1 MTLAH
6 LKTRS
11 ASTSS
16 ISATA
21 VSGSALTHAE
31 LDSNLI
37 NLRDSSWGLASD
49 DSTVLQVGDDKTIKI
64 AGGTNIT
71 TALSG
76 DTFTITG
83 AAAPITALN
92 NKTANRLTTIGSTT
106 TELDGEAN
114 LTFDGSTLAIT
125 GNMTASTT
133 IGATTN
139 ITAGGSITAGTS
151 IGNDAITL
159 DDNVIK
165 ASRSNDT
172 LCIEPNGTGYIN
184 LGNAKIAEYSS
195 NARWANG
202 VVRMYDQGSEFDFNA
217 QDSSSE
223 RKYLHSTI
231 TKVISNGTDSSQ
243 SNNRWRNGY
252 NVLELD
258 TNGAIINNSRPDVM
272 AGLVAEVDILN
283 TAGSSN
289 AGKLANATAGFFN
302 GYAYGNDSQLDIDNL
317 LGCEARHFVEAN
329 SGQTIN
335 ITNAVGYNFKGT
347 SHDGAGT
354 ENTTNEIAFRYQAG
368 QATTKYLI
376 DTDTDTALSNV
387 GTLFKYREQQHAL
400 TSSATIAVDAALAP
414 VHTITLGHSTQFAV
428 NNLGTGQTLTLIIRQ
443 DGTGSR
449 TASFSEADSTAIKF
463 AGGSNTLST
472 AANAIDVCTIYND
485 GTDMIANLAKAYA

>member
-16 ISATA
+16 VSATA

-49 DSTVLQVGDDKTIKI
+49 DSTVVQVSDDKTIKI

-114 LTFDGSTLAIT
+114 LTFDGSTLAATGAIT
-125 GNMTASTT
+125 
-133 IGATTN
+133 ATTN
-139 ITAGGSITAGTS
+139 ITATGT

-165 ASRSNDT
+165 ASRSNDD
-172 LCIEPNGTGYIN
+172 LCIEPSGTGYIN
-184 LGNAKIAEYSS
+184 IGNAKVDSYST
-195 NARWANG
+195 NARWSNG
-202 VVRMYDQGSEFDFNA
+202 VVRMYEEGSDFNFNT
-217 QDSSSE
+217 QDSSGE
-223 RKYLHSTI
+223 RKYTHATI
-231 TKVISNGTDSSQ
+231 TKVKSDGTDSSQ
-243 SNNRWRNGY
+243 SHNRWRNGY
-252 NVLELD
+252 NILNVDTAGAVISMSDPNRFAGMVGEL
-258 TNGAIINNSRPDVM
+258 NV
-272 AGLVAEVDILN
+272 EN

-289 AGKLANATAGFFN
+289 TGKLASGTAAFFN
-302 GYAYGNDSQLDIDNL
+302 GYLFNNASQMDMDTLC
-317 LGCEARHFVEAN
+317 GATVRHFVESN
-329 SGQTIN
+329 GGQTIN
-335 ITNAVGYNFKGT
+335 LVDGIGFDFAGVSKDGSGT
-347 SHDGAGT
+347 D
-354 ENTTNEIAFRYQAG
+354 NCTNETAFRYRAG
-368 QATTKYLI
+368 SATNKFLI
-376 DTDTDTALSNV
+376 TTDTDTAQSNV
-387 GTLFKYREQQHAL
+387 GTLFKYREKQHAL
-400 TSSATIAVDAALAP
+400 TSSSTVAVDAANAP
-414 VHTITLGHSTQFAV
+414 VQTITLAHNTQFAV

-463 AGGSNTLST
+463 AGGSKTLST